1 MAPGTRFL
9 VEDTAFAAREGCD
22 DLEDIKCMKQVG
34 PVELVAQAKGK
45 YEIQKSNYNFFNYWC
60 FSRIFSKFCSGE
72 LVQGQLQKHLLDL

>member
-34 PVELVAQAKGK
+34 PEELVAQAKGNN
-45 YEIQKSNYNFFNYWC
+45 EIQNSKLKSISRVSNNRSC
-60 FSRIFSKFCSGE
+60 SRIF
-72 LVQGQLQKHLLDL
+72 

>member
-34 PVELVAQAKGK
+34 PEELVAQAKGNN
-45 YEIQKSNYNFFNYWC
+45 EIQNSKLKSISRVSNKGSFVNYV
-60 FSRIFSKFCSGE
+60 SI
-72 LVQGQLQKHLLDL
+72 